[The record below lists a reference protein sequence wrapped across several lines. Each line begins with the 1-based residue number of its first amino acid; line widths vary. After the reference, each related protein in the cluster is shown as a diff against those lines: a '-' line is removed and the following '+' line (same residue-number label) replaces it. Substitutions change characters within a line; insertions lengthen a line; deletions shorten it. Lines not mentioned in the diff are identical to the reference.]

1 MSRFACGSDLFP
13 LTVSHMFMTES
24 QCPGGPGGQV

>member
-13 LTVSHMFMTES
+13 LTVSHMYMTES
-24 QCPGGPGGQV
+24 QCPGGQV

>member
-13 LTVSHMFMTES
+13 LTVSHLFMAES
-24 QCPGGPGGQV
+24 QCPGGQV